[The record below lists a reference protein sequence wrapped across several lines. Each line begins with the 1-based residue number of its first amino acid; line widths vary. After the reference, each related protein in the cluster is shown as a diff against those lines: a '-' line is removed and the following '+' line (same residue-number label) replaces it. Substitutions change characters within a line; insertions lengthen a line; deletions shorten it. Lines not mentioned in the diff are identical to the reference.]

1 MVSSKGVEPKIKFTG
16 YKVKKLTYGM
26 KIELEKPDFQAKYA
40 LTTDK
45 KGAEIEISINFRG
58 KYHQKGQLILAG
70 QFSLAEDLND
80 EEIKMFVSQNGV
92 AMLYPYARTIVSVIT
107 ALDDSNVSVLPTLN
121 FVDMLKRNNDE

>member
-45 KGAEIEISINFRG
+45 KVQRL
-58 KYHQKGQLILAG
+58 K
-70 QFSLAEDLND
+70 
-80 EEIKMFVSQNGV
+80 
-92 AMLYPYARTIVSVIT
+92 
-107 ALDDSNVSVLPTLN
+107 SVLISEESIT
-121 FVDMLKRNNDE
+121 KKGK

>member
-1 MVSSKGVEPKIKFTG
+1 M
-16 YKVKKLTYGM
+16 
-26 KIELEKPDFQAKYA
+26 
-40 LTTDK
+40 
-45 KGAEIEISINFRG
+45 
-58 KYHQKGQLILAG
+58 AG

-107 ALDDSNVSVLPTLN
+107 SLDDSNVSVLPTLN

>member
-1 MVSSKGVEPKIKFTG
+1 M
-16 YKVKKLTYGM
+16 
-26 KIELEKPDFQAKYA
+26 
-40 LTTDK
+40 
-45 KGAEIEISINFRG
+45 
-58 KYHQKGQLILAG
+58 AG

>member
-1 MVSSKGVEPKIKFTG
+1 MNLS
-16 YKVKKLTYGM
+16 
-26 KIELEKPDFQAKYA
+26 
-40 LTTDK
+40 
-45 KGAEIEISINFRG
+45 
-58 KYHQKGQLILAG
+58 G
-70 QFSLAEDLND
+70 QFNVSQYLYD